1 MRVHHPTVSHRR
13 RERLPSLI
21 LLLTLTMTACGGAY
35 SATNAGAGG
44 GGGTGGG
51 GTGGGSGTSVASVT
65 VNPLGTPS
73 IAVSASLQLQAWGS
87 YPPYPSEAKD
97 LTNSAT
103 WSTSNPA
110 VATVSQGLVTGTGT
124 GSVTIT
130 ATFGGLSGS
139 TKVVVGLTP
148 SIAITPVGTGMFSKS
163 ATPKQQFYATA
174 TYSDGSTLD
183 LTDFV
188 TWSSSPSGVVSFYIY
203 DGGDATFIGTGTT
216 TIAATLSTGEV
227 GTLTVTVVP

>member
-1 MRVHHPTVSHRR
+1 MRANQVS
-13 RERLPSLI
+13 LSIL
-21 LLLTLTMTACGGAY
+21 LLLTLAMTGCGGAY
-35 SATNAGAGG
+35 SGTSTGAGQG
-44 GGGTGGG
+44 P
-51 GTGGGSGTSVASVT
+51 GGGSGGGSGSGLTAVY
-65 VNPLGTPS
+65 VNSLAMPS
-73 IAVSASLQLQAWGS
+73 IAVSESLQLQAGGLYS
-87 YPPYPSEAKD
+87 PTPSQAKD

-110 VATVSQGLVTGTGT
+110 VATVNQGLVTGMGI

-130 ATFGGLSGS
+130 ATFGGFSGS
-139 TKVVVGLTP
+139 TRVVVGLTP
-148 SIAITPVGTGMFSKS
+148 SIAITPIGTGMFSKS

-183 LTDFV
+183 LTDFA
-188 TWSSSPSGVVSFYIY
+188 TWSSSPRGVVSFYIY
-203 DGGDATFIGTGTT
+203 DEGDATFVSAGTT

>member
-1 MRVHHPTVSHRR
+1 MRVNQPTVSRR
-13 RERLPSLI
+13 CRERLPSLLI

-35 SATNAGAGG
+35 SATNAG
-44 GGGTGGG
+44 GGG

-73 IAVSASLQLQAWGS
+73 IAVSASLQLQALGS
-87 YPPYPSEAKD
+87 YPPYPSQAKD

-110 VATVSQGLVTGTGT
+110 VATVNQGLVTGTGT

-139 TKVVVGLTP
+139 TRVVVGLTP
-148 SIAITPVGTGMFSKS
+148 TSMAITPIGTWMFSKS
-163 ATPKQQFYATA
+163 ATPKQWFYATA

-188 TWSSSPSGVVSFYIY
+188 TWSSSPRGVASFYIY
-203 DGGDATFIGTGTT
+203 DPGEATFVGTGTT
-216 TIAATLSTGEV
+216 TIVATLDTEDAV
-227 GTLTVTVVP
+227 VQPITVVP

>member
-1 MRVHHPTVSHRR
+1 MRVNQPTVSHRR
-13 RERLPSLI
+13 RERLPSLLI
-21 LLLTLTMTACGGAY
+21 PLLTLTMTACGGAY
-35 SATNAGAGG
+35 SATKTGAGG

-51 GTGGGSGTSVASVT
+51 TGTGLTSVYVS
-65 VNPLGTPS
+65 PLGTPS
-73 IAVSASLQLQAWGS
+73 IAVSASLQVQAFWNNS
-87 YPPYPSEAKD
+87 SQNKD
-97 LTNSAT
+97 VTNSAT

-110 VATVSQGLVTGTGT
+110 VATVNQGLVTGTGT

-139 TKVVVGLTP
+139 TRVVVGLTP
-148 SIAITPVGTGMFSKS
+148 SIAITPIGTGMFSKS

-183 LTDFV
+183 LTDFA
-188 TWSSSPSGVVSFYIY
+188 TWSSSPRGVVSFYIY
-203 DGGDATFIGTGTT
+203 DEGDATFVGSGTT
-216 TIAATLSTGEV
+216 TIAATLDTGEV